1 MSEIIICSSSEEI
14 FRRAADIFAAG
25 VASAAGNFTVAL
37 AGGSTPK
44 GMYSLLASDAY
55 RERIDWSRVHVFF
68 GDERCV
74 PPENEYS
81 NYRMA
86 NAALLMNVPIPPRQV
101 YRIRGEAPPNIAA
114 GEYEGTLLRVFGQSD
129 ASPFPRFD
137 LILLG
142 MGPDGH
148 TASLFPGSAALRE
161 QKRWVTANDVEKFKD
176 TPTPW
181 QRVTLTYPVLN
192 AAAHVLFM
200 VAGADKA
207 DSLRE
212 VLEGP
217 PNPDLYPSQAV
228 KPVNGNLTWLVD
240 KSSAHKLS
248 THHIA

>member
-1 MSEIIICSSSEEI
+1 MSEIVLCTSLEEI

-25 VASAAGNFTVAL
+25 VASAKDSFTVAI

-44 GMYSLLASDAY
+44 GMYALLASDAY
-55 RERIDWSRVHVFF
+55 RNNIDWQKVHVFF

-86 NAALLMNVPIPPRQV
+86 NAELLMHVSIPKRQT
-101 YRIRGEAPPNIAA
+101 YRIRGEIAPHMAA
-114 GEYEGTLLRVFGQSD
+114 AEYEGALLRIFGQSD
-129 ASPFPRFD
+129 ESPFPRFD

-148 TASLFPGSAALRE
+148 TASLFPASAALKE
-161 QKRWVTANDVEKFKD
+161 QKRWVTANDVEKFKG
-176 TPTPW
+176 TSTPW
-181 QRVTLTYPVLN
+181 QRVTMTYPVLN

-207 DSLRE
+207 DALYE
-212 VLEGP
+212 VLHGAA
-217 PNPDLYPSQAV
+217 NPDLYPSQNVRPAA
-228 KPVNGNLTWLVD
+228 GRLTWLVD
-240 KSSAHKLS
+240 QASAAKLPRS
-248 THHIA
+248 

>member
-1 MSEIIICSSSEEI
+1 MEVVVCSSPQEI
-14 FRRAADIFAAG
+14 FQKAAGIFADG
-25 VASAAGNFTVAL
+25 VAAAKDRFTVAM

-44 GMYSLLASDAY
+44 GMYELLASESY
-55 RERIDWSRVHVFF
+55 RNNITWQKVHVFF

-86 NAALLMNVPIPPRQV
+86 NASLLTHVPVPKRQI
-101 YRIRGEAPPNIAA
+101 YRIRGEAPPNVAA
-114 GEYEGTLLRVFGQSD
+114 GEYEGTMLRVFGESD
-129 ASPFPRFD
+129 TAPFPRFD

-148 TASLFPGSAALRE
+148 TASLFPGSSALKE
-161 QKRWVTANDVEKFKD
+161 TKRWVVANDVDKFKG

-181 QRVTLTYPVLN
+181 QRVTMTYPVLN

-207 DSLRE
+207 DALKE
-212 VLEGP
+212 VLHGA
-217 PNPDLYPSQAV
+217 PNPDIYPSQSVRPA
-228 KPVNGNLTWLVD
+228 NGRLTWLID
-240 KSSAHKLS
+240 AAAGQKLPV
-248 THHIA
+248 A